1 MGRVGY
7 NTTMIYWFIGQPE
20 SGKTTLAK
28 KLKFQMPSS
37 LYLDGD
43 ELRRIFKTNN
53 TTHFT
58 REWREEQTRIL
69 QRFVAYIADQG
80 ITVIIATVNPYRNIR
95 EEFKK
100 SRNDILEI
108 YVHKNVERSR
118 ESFNAV
124 DYEPPTENFI
134 DIDTT
139 TDTVEESFTKV
150 FAAKVAF
157 CYAALGIVPP
167 TLDNEKHC
175 GSLP

>member
-1 MGRVGY
+1 
-7 NTTMIYWFIGQPE
+7 MIG
-20 SGKTTLAK
+20 A
-28 KLKFQMPSS
+28 

-53 TTHFT
+53 PVEHFT

-69 QRFVAYIADQG
+69 HRFISYIADQG
-80 ITVIIATVNPYRNIR
+80 IIVIIATVNPYRNIR
-95 EEFKK
+95 EEFKQ
-100 SRNDILEI
+100 SRKDVLEI

-118 ESFNAV
+118 ESFNAH

-139 TDTVEESFTKV
+139 TDSVDESFTKV
-150 FAAKVAF
+150 LQAKRKFVMA
-157 CYAALGIVPP
+157 
-167 TLDNEKHC
+167 TLDIEENC

>member
-1 MGRVGY
+1 
-7 NTTMIYWFIGQPE
+7 MIYWFIGQPE
-20 SGKTTLAK
+20 CGKTTLAK
-28 KLKFQMPSS
+28 KLKQVIPTA

-53 TTHFT
+53 PVEHFT

-69 QRFVAYIADQG
+69 QRFIAHIADQG
-80 ITVIIATVNPYRNIR
+80 IIVIIATVNPYRNIR

-100 SRNDILEI
+100 SRTDILEI
-108 YVHKNVERSR
+108 YVHKNVKRSR
-118 ESFNAV
+118 EGFNAV

-157 CYAALGIVPP
+157 CYA
-167 TLDNEKHC
+167 TLDRDKNC